1 MGVNDRSYSGKRD
14 FIRMRVET
22 TVILHH
28 RGQEIPAH
36 CFDLSSTG
44 MHLEAVS
51 TLSIGELVK
60 VHIPSDHTALKGLDV
75 EAEVIRAT
83 DMGDGRQSIGLTV
96 VKMS

>member
-1 MGVNDRSYSGKRD
+1 MGVNDRSYSEKRD

-51 TLSIGELVK
+51 AQSIGERVD
-60 VHIPSDHTALKGLDV
+60 VRVPCDPTASQGQDV